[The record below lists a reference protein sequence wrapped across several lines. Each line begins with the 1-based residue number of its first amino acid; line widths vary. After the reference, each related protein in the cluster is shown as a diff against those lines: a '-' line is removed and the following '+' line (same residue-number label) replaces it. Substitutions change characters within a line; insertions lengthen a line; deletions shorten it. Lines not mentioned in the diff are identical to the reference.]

1 MHDRSPSAKG
11 VLFFLLSVLQQHLAT
26 AISRMMDSFL
36 EGAWQTTALVRIEC
50 KQEKPNSSNESKQH

>member
-1 MHDRSPSAKG
+1 MHDGSPSAKG

-26 AISRMMDSFL
+26 AISRMDSFL
-36 EGAWQTTALVRIEC
+36 EGAWQTTALVMIEC